1 MDDIYIYIYIV
12 AYALEVKTEHHC
24 AGISSSFFRRSDVLL
39 LYLLLLAQSG
49 NHGTLSLRRA
59 STSRS
64 CRYRARPLLRE
75 ALALANAD

>member
-1 MDDIYIYIYIV
+1 MDDIYRV
-12 AYALEVKTEHHC
+12 AYALEVEIEHHC

-39 LYLLLLAQSG
+39 LDLPG
-49 NHGTLSLRRA
+49 NHGTLRNRCA